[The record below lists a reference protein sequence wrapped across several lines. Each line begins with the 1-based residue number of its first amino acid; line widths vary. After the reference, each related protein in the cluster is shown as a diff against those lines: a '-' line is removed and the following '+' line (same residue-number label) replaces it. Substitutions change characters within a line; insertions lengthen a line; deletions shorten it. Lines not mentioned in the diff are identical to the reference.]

1 MAQIVTP
8 NGQIQQVQLTSL
20 AQLGGLNHQL
30 QLAQPQQQQIQ
41 QAAQPTG
48 SNTVTS
54 STWSTSTVTSPTVSV
69 QVRLL
74 LPSSSILLELHLV
87 Y

>member
-30 QLAQPQQQQIQ
+30 QLAQPQQQQQIQ
-41 QAAQPTG
+41 QSAQQTG

-69 QVRLL
+69 QVC
-74 LPSSSILLELHLV
+74 S
-87 Y
+87 